1 MKLWA
6 MLCGATQDG
15 LVMEESSDR
24 TWSTVE
30 GNGKSL
36 QYSSLENPMNSM
48 KRQKGM
54 TLKGELP
61 RPEGPYY
68 ATGEE

>member
-1 MKLWA
+1 

-15 LVMEESSDR
+15 WVMVERSDGM
-24 TWSTVE
+24 WSTGE

-36 QYSSLENPMNSM
+36 QYSCLENPMKSM
-48 KRQKGM
+48 KRQKGR

-61 RPEGPYY
+61 RLVGAQY
-68 ATGEE
+68 ATGDQ